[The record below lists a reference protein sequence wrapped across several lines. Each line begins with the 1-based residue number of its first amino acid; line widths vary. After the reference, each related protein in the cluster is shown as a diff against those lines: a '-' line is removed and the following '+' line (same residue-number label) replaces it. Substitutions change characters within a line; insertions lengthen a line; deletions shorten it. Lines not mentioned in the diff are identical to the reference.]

1 MAGSFLEITANTPEI
16 SAALA
21 QLAAVMNDLTPAF
34 RDIGESLLNSSR
46 ERFRTSTAPDGSRW
60 LPLKP
65 ATLAAR
71 ARAAGGSYKK
81 GINRGRYKKRAAQAV
96 ATAKPLIFSGALFG
110 TLNYRAT
117 KDSVR
122 VGTPLEYGATHQYGR
137 GHIPARP
144 FLGLSRND
152 ETEVVAILNDYLA
165 AHLPGGH

>member
-34 RDIGESLLNSSR
+34 RDIGESLLNSTR

-65 ATLAAR
+65 ATLAKHR
-71 ARAAGGSYKK
+71 RVGVGT
-81 GINRGRYKKRAAQAV
+81 R
-96 ATAKPLIFSGALFG
+96 PLILYGRLFG

-122 VGTPLEYGATHQYGR
+122 VGTPLEYGATHQHGR

-144 FLGLSRND
+144 FLGLSADNQ
-152 ETEVVAILNDYLA
+152 TEVVAILNDYLA
-165 AHLPGGH
+165 AHLPR